1 MDEGQKAW
9 RRVVRE
15 NTKGEWKERVAG
27 TACAILSTLFNGVA
41 DGEGLYSP

>member
-1 MDEGQKAW
+1 MDEWRKAW
-9 RRVVRE
+9 RRAGRE
-15 NTKGEWKERVAG
+15 NTKIEWKERVAG

>member
-1 MDEGQKAW
+1 MDEARKAW
-9 RRVVRE
+9 REMGEE
-15 NTKGEWKERVAG
+15 NTRGEWKERVAG